1 MKGLTKKKVYIQLT
15 ADGIACTREIKYE
28 KIAK

>member
-15 ADGIACTREIKYE
+15 ADGIACTREIDISKP
-28 KIAK
+28 